1 MYNIVVAFRY
11 ANKIIA
17 IIVVPELSLLSMYI
31 YILWMKR
38 VAMLLLNKL
47 SDDSSISLSGSIY
60 KIHVKLI

>member
-1 MYNIVVAFRY
+1 MYNIVVAFKY

-60 KIHVKLI
+60 KIYVKLI